1 MATEPPEERRRQSV
15 TPVTAAR
22 PTRWS
27 GIVRGFGPGLVS
39 GASANDPTTVG
50 SIAVVAAAT
59 GYRAAWL
66 VVLLLPMLAL
76 VQSIAASVAAVSQQS
91 LQQAIAKTYGR
102 FWSVLAGFTIVAVGL
117 LTLGADVRAG
127 ADALA
132 LFTRVPSAYFVIP
145 LVAVAGWLL
154 ATRSYM
160 RIERILA
167 SFTLVFLFYVAAAIL
182 AKPDWGAV
190 AHAIFVPYVD
200 FSNAFVFGALALLG
214 TTLTGYVYF
223 WESIEVAER
232 RPEPAQ
238 FGAVTADAVLG
249 MLVAGSSFLF
259 ILIAT
264 AATAGKHH
272 LAIQTAADAAT
283 ALKPLAGAA
292 DEQLFGAGLFASA
305 AIAIPVIAATNGYVV
320 AQTFGWRASLALEPR
335 DARPF
340 YGAIFGS
347 LAVAGVLA
355 FLPISTMAFLYWASI
370 VAGISTPITLGLML
384 LLARNRTRMRGR
396 PLKPVIVC
404 AGWAVTGLVALSAVG
419 FILSLA
425 ASAHRSH

>member
-1 MATEPPEERRRQSV
+1 MATEPSEEPGQSV
-15 TPVTAAR
+15 APMTAVR
-22 PTRWS
+22 PSRWS
-27 GIVRGFGPGLVS
+27 GIVRGFGPGFVS

-59 GYRAAWL
+59 GYRTAWL

-76 VQSIAASVAAVSQQS
+76 VQSIAASVAAVSQLS
-91 LQQAIAKTYGR
+91 LQQAIARTYGR
-102 FWSVLAGFTIVAVGL
+102 FWSVLGGITIVAVGL

-132 LFTRVPSAYFVIP
+132 LFTHMPADYFVVP
-145 LVAVAGWLL
+145 LVAAAGWLL

-190 AHAIFVPYVD
+190 ARAIFVPHVD
-200 FSNAFVFGALALLG
+200 LSSGFVFGAIALLG

-272 LAIQTAADAAT
+272 AAIETAADAAT
-283 ALKPLAGAA
+283 ALKPLAGGW
-292 DEQLFGAGLFASA
+292 DERLFGAGLLASA

-320 AQTFGWRASLALEPR
+320 AQTFGWRASLTFEPR
-335 DARPF
+335 QARSF

-347 LAVAGVLA
+347 LVVAGA
-355 FLPISTMAFLYWASI
+355 FAFFPISTMAYLYWASI
-370 VAGISTPITLGLML
+370 VAGLSTPITLSLML
-384 LLARNRTRMRGR
+384 LLARNRTTMGDR
-396 PLKPVIVC
+396 PLKPLTVC
-404 AGWAVTGLVALSAVG
+404 AGWVVTGVVTVSAAG

-425 ASAHRSH
+425 AIAHRSH